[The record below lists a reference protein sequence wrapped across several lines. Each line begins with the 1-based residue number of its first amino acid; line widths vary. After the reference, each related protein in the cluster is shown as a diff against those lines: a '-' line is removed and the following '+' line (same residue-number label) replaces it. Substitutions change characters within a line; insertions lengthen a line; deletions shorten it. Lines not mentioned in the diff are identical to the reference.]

1 VLCAAPRPN
10 QRRVLT
16 GMYMCMYVRVGLV
29 LVQPN
34 SATDPELLDAIAWRQ
49 DQLAQLRGD
58 AGGGGGGGDGAFDG
72 ADGVYPVS

>member
-1 VLCAAPRPN
+1 MLCAAPRPN

-58 AGGGGGGGDGAFDG
+58 AGGGGGGDGAFDG